1 MLYTALLFGLI
12 ASLHCVGMCGPIA
25 MMLPLDRNNEA
36 KKVTQIL
43 TYHIG
48 KLSAYGILGLIF
60 GLLGRSF
67 YLAGMQQQ
75 LSIVVGILMIMVAVV
90 PEKEFAKYN
99 FSKPI
104 YRIITKVKSSLGQ
117 QFKSKSYKSLFTIG
131 LLNGFLPC
139 GMVYVAIFGAIAMQS
154 ISMGIVYMLLFG
166 LGTIPLL
173 TAVIYISNLLS
184 FSFRGTL
191 QKMIPLVAVLIG
203 MLFIIRGLGL
213 DIPYLSPSNLS
224 LFVQA
229 ETNCH

>member
-1 MLYTALLFGLI
+1 MLYTAFIFGLI
-12 ASLHCVGMCGPIA
+12 SSFHCVGMCGPIA

-36 KKVTQIL
+36 KKGTQIL

-67 YLAGMQQQ
+67 YLAGLQQQ
-75 LSIVVGILMIMVAVV
+75 LSIFVGILMIMVAVV

-184 FSFRGTL
+184 FSFRGNL